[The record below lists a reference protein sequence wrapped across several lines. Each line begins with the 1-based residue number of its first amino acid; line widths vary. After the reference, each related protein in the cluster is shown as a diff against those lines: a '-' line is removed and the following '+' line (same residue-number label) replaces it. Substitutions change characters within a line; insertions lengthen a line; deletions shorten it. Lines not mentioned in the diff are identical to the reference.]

1 MRSPE
6 SGYSLVEMGVVCA
19 VMFILAAM
27 AVPLFDSATT
37 RSNADAAAQ
46 LIAQEL
52 RYARALALGSHANV
66 AVQFS
71 PASNE
76 VAVAPGTGSVRG
88 PFVLPLRMRLQPA
101 ALGPAT
107 PDNLN
112 ATVLGTGGYTQM
124 TFLDNGSVVDDPVA
138 NNLISGTFF
147 LQHANGDA
155 STRRAVTLVGG
166 TGRVHIWRYDCATNS
181 WR

>member
-6 SGYSLVEMGVVCA
+6 SGYTLVEMGVVCA
-19 VMFILAAM
+19 VMIILAAV

-52 RYARALALGSHANV
+52 RYARALALGSHAGV
-66 AVQFS
+66 VVQFT
-71 PASNE
+71 PASSE
-76 VAVAPGTGSVRG
+76 VTVAPATGSVRG
-88 PFVLPLRMRLQPA
+88 PFVLPFRMRLQAA

-112 ATVLGTGGYTQM
+112 ATVLGVGDNTQM
-124 TFLDNGSVVDDPVA
+124 TFLDNGSVVDDPVT

-166 TGRVHIWRYDCATNS
+166 TGRVHVWRYDSTTNS
-181 WR
+181 WK